1 MICNYDKIV
10 HMIKFR
16 KQSFATLYYRA
27 LVIEKLSQGLKYL
40 WTVIK
45 WILITI
51 GVLIAAQIIGYSIGY
66 GIGTAIMDAVISA
79 AQRPPLIS

>member
-1 MICNYDKIV
+1 MLKVSNL
-10 HMIKFR
+10 
-16 KQSFATLYYRA
+16 SFTTLQRIDM
-27 LVIEKLSQGLKYL
+27 VRNKLTKGLKYL

-51 GVLIAAQIIGYSIGY
+51 GVLIATQIIGYSIGY